1 MYEED
6 PQPDDDGNLCM
17 QTSQVVQMLIRRQ
30 RATSNLQELLR
41 KKDEELTR
49 TKKEN
54 EELQRSEKLL
64 CTLLRLHLNVTA
76 GGAATAGGGA
86 VAGGAT
92 ADGTAFKPKGADD
105 NTALTTVPKAPVS
118 NDLLDKVIQQ
128 NVRLRTILRDVLK
141 QNGLS
146 VYTYLKYEDAATT
159 LQHQLGDAKKRISQL
174 ESIIKIILQKG
185 NTRRDVVM
193 KRVRANSI

>member
-49 TKKEN
+49 TKKKN

-64 CTLLRLHLNVTA
+64 CTLLRLHLNV
-76 GGAATAGGGA
+76 
-86 VAGGAT
+86 T